1 LDNKTCGSCGKEI
14 SGEGEV
20 FCPDCKGDV
29 RRKNKKRLRYP
40 VAAAALLF
48 LAGSVFWYGDKNS
61 WDFSW
66 DALLGR
72 PAAVINGEPVAWSEA
87 RERLKTTRVILEKQY
102 GNDLFAGERGRAI
115 LTDMQKNVLDRM
127 LDERLVAQEARRM
140 KIKVGDERVRQ
151 ELQKIAGEIYGN
163 WENFQASLREDG
175 VSQEYLMNHVRN
187 LLLSQ
192 EVKKAKAP
200 PGVDPDEYFGAW
212 LNQARREAKVTF
224 NKTINP
230 LQVSSQGRGSC
241 CGSGGGGSAG
251 GGCGGKQAS
260 AGPLDPEL
268 KSKASA
274 AAIEAYRET
283 HPAEKG
289 VGAQVTDYGCH
300 IQVDI
305 EKGGRVVWSYIYQN
319 GSVIDN
325 S

>member
-1 LDNKTCGSCGKEI
+1 MDNKTCGSCGKEI

-20 FCPDCKGDV
+20 FCPDCKGDI
-29 RRKNKKRLRYP
+29 RRKNRKRLWYS

-48 LAGSVFWYGDKNS
+48 LAGSVYWYGGRNS

-66 DALLGR
+66 DAILGR

-87 RERLKTTRVILEKQY
+87 RERFKTTRVILEKQY

-115 LTDMQKNVLDRM
+115 LTDMQKNVLDRI

-140 KIKVGDERVRQ
+140 NIKVGDERVRQ

-175 VSQEYLMNHVRN
+175 MSQEYLMNHVRN
-187 LLLSQ
+187 LLLGR

-224 NKTINP
+224 NKTISP

-241 CGSGGGGSAG
+241 CSPGGGG

-260 AGPLDPEL
+260 AGSLDPEL
-268 KSKASA
+268 KNKASA
-274 AAIEAYRET
+274 VALTEYRKT
-283 HPAEKG
+283 NPVEKG
-289 VGAQVTDYGCH
+289 VGALVTDYGCH

-305 EKGGRVVWSYIYQN
+305 EKEGKIIKSYSYRDGKVFEI
-319 GSVIDN
+319 
-325 S
+325 

>member
-1 LDNKTCGSCGKEI
+1 MDNKTCGSCGKEI

-20 FCPDCKGDV
+20 FCPDCKGDI

-40 VAAAALLF
+40 VAAVALLF

-87 RERLKTTRVILEKQY
+87 RERFRVVRGMLEKQY

-151 ELQKIAGEIYGN
+151 ELQRIAGEIYGN

-212 LNQARREAKVTF
+212 LIQDRRKAKVAF
-224 NKTINP
+224 SKIVGSF
-230 LQVSSQGRGSC
+230 QASSTGRGAC
-241 CGSGGGGSAG
+241 CGSGGGG
-251 GGCGGKQAS
+251 CGGDQS
-260 AGPLDPEL
+260 ATGSLDPEL
-268 KSKASA
+268 KGKASA
-274 AAIEAYRET
+274 TALEAYRKT
-283 HPAEKG
+283 NPDEKG
-289 VGAQVTDYGCH
+289 VEAQVTDYGCH